1 MAVASEAKTMAMSL
15 RVVVP
20 PHPLI
25 GHWLTVLRQRDTPPA
40 IYASAFHELGKW
52 LTYEALRDWLPHQ
65 QQCIESEQGPTEGTV
80 IAQGIPLI
88 NLPLLPTALDLWQG
102 ARGLV
107 PNAILCLDGVP
118 NQIEANAGVLVFID
132 QITDGKRL
140 QSVLD
145 QLRKRGLQG
154 KRLRVI
160 CAVAS
165 NPGLKALG
173 EACPDLTIYTACI
186 DSDLTESGLINPGIG
201 DPMQRLDFRS

>member
-1 MAVASEAKTMAMSL
+1 MAMSL

-25 GHWLTVLRQRDTPPA
+25 GHWLTVLRQRQTPSA
-40 IYASAFHELGKW
+40 IYATAFQELGKW

-65 QQCIESEQGPTEGTV
+65 QQTVDSEQGPTQGTV

-88 NLPLLPTALDLWQG
+88 NIPRLPTALDLWQG

-107 PNAILCLDGVP
+107 PNAILCLEGVP
-118 NQIEANAGVLVFID
+118 DQIEANAGVLVYID

-140 QSVLD
+140 ESVLT
-145 QLRKRGLQG
+145 QLQEKGLDG
-154 KRLRVI
+154 RRLRVI

-165 NPGLKALG
+165 NPGLKVLG
-173 EACPDLTIYTACI
+173 ESFPDLTVYTACI
-186 DSDLTESGLINPGIG
+186 DADLTASGLISPGIG
-201 DPMQRLDFRS
+201 DPMQRLDFRSTARN